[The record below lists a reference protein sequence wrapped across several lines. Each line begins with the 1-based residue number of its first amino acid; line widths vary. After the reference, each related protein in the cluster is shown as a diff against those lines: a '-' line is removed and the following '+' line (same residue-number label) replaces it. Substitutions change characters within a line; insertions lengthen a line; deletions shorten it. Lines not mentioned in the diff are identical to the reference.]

1 MDTSDEATH
10 EDSGRP
16 GRADAGHDTEPD
28 PEARS
33 SAASAARS
41 PSVAGNVAANVVG
54 QFVFVL
60 SGFVLPRLVFDRIGV
75 EMLGVW
81 DFGWALVAHL
91 TLVGGGV
98 LSAVSREVAQYTGNH
113 DVARLRN
120 VISTCF
126 VLFTVVGV
134 IVAGVTATAAA
145 FVSVFL
151 PGLSP
156 AAVADARWVVVLLG
170 LSAAV
175 HFPFHVF
182 NGVIT
187 GHQRYVLH
195 NVIMS
200 GTHVATI
207 AGVLAVL
214 LLGLGLPAMAGV
226 YLLGEL
232 AAGGI
237 KLYFARRIC
246 PEWRIARRYVTRDML
261 RHVLTFGGKTFLR
274 SVSTVVLY
282 QTNLI
287 FVGYFLGVESV
298 ALFAR
303 PRSLV
308 RSVDRIIQKVAMVFT
323 PRASH
328 LQASGDP
335 GALLQSMHQATQYIL
350 YVALPSVL
358 LLALLGGP
366 LIEVWMGGK
375 FADGM
380 LIAVLA
386 VGHLAMFA
394 QRGAY
399 HVLMGMARHGWPAFA
414 EFVASLVGIG
424 LTVLLVGYFKLG
436 LLGAALG
443 LVVPMTLV
451 NLFVTPIYACR
462 VLDASPLRFWYR
474 AAAKP
479 LLLAVPFGAVLV
491 LTRLL
496 LAAGPLLTVAVGVA
510 AASVVYLVL
519 LWQFALTGEQRQRLL
534 RRLSPFGAPRVRAAS
549 PSSTSANTSGP
560 GR

>member
-1 MDTSDEATH
+1 MDTPDAASRDSRGR
-10 EDSGRP
+10 SGRSDAGQGVP
-16 GRADAGHDTEPD
+16 VEADAQ
-28 PEARS
+28 
-33 SAASAARS
+33 SAACATRS
-41 PSVAGNVAANVVG
+41 PSVAGNVAANIAG

-60 SGFVLPRLVFDRIGV
+60 SGFLLPRLVFDRIGV

-113 DVARLRN
+113 DVARLRS

-126 VLFTVVGV
+126 VLFAVVGAV
-134 IVAGVTATAAA
+134 VAVVTAAA
-145 FVSVFL
+145 AAFISVFL
-151 PGLSP
+151 PGMSA

-170 LSAAV
+170 LSSAV

-195 NVIMS
+195 NVIVS
-200 GTHVATI
+200 GTHLATI
-207 AGVLAVL
+207 AVVLAVL

-232 AAGGI
+232 TAGGI

-246 PEWRIARRYVTRDML
+246 PEWRIARRHLSRQML

-282 QTNLI
+282 QTNLV
-287 FVGYFLGVESV
+287 FVGYFLGVEAV

-308 RSVDRIIQKVAMVFT
+308 RTVDRVIQKVAMVFT
-323 PRASH
+323 PRASY
-328 LQASGDP
+328 LQARGERR
-335 GALLQSMHQATQYIL
+335 ALLQSMHQATQYIL

-366 LIEVWMGGK
+366 LLEVWMGGK
-375 FADGM
+375 FANGT

-386 VGHLAMFA
+386 IGHLAVFA

-399 HVLMGMARHGWPAFA
+399 HVLMGMARHGWPALA
-414 EFVASLVGIG
+414 DCVASLVGIG
-424 LTVLLVGYFKLG
+424 LTVLLVGFFQLG

-451 NLFVTPIYACR
+451 NLLVTPIYACR

-510 AASVVYLVL
+510 ASSMLYLVL
-519 LWQFALTGEQRQRLL
+519 LWQFALTGEQRQRLI
-534 RRLSPFGAPRVRAAS
+534 RRLPILSTSKSRSNPSSS
-549 PSSTSANTSGP
+549 PSASASGP